1 MRILVTNDDGIESV
15 GLRVLAERLAADG
28 HDVFVVAPTSDR
40 SGAGAAIG
48 PLHQSGPM
56 PVVEHDWPALGR
68 PAYAIDAPPAA
79 AAYAACLG
87 GFGAPPDI
95 VVSGINPGPNTG
107 HLVLHSGTVG
117 AAMTGAV
124 LGVPGLAVSIG
135 IGAPVHWAS
144 AAEYAAGAVDWV
156 FARADTPLTL
166 NMNVPN
172 APFAEIKG
180 IREAELARYGSV
192 WAATASGADGHVS
205 IEFAGSE
212 TPAAPESDLAVLLDG
227 YVAVTPLACIE
238 RYAPADDP
246 SVAMGAAETIAAR
259 LAQHA

>member
-1 MRILVTNDDGIESV
+1 MRILVTNDDGIGSQ
-15 GLRVLAERLAADG
+15 GLRVLAERLAAAG
-28 HDVFVVAPTSDR
+28 HDVFVVAPTGER

-48 PLHQSGPM
+48 PLHQAGPM
-56 PVVEHDWPALGR
+56 PVIEHEWPALGG
-68 PAYAIDAPPAA
+68 PAFAIDAPPAA
-79 AAYAACLG
+79 AVYAACLG
-87 GFGAPPDI
+87 GFGAAPDI

-124 LGVPGLAVSIG
+124 LGVPSLAVSIG
-135 IGAPVHWAS
+135 IGQPVHWAT

-156 FARADTPLTL
+156 LERADTPLTL

-172 APFAEIKG
+172 TPLEEIKG
-180 IREAELARYGSV
+180 VREAELARYGSV
-192 WAATASGADGHVS
+192 WAATASGADGYVS

-212 TPAAPESDLAVLLDG
+212 LPAAPGTDLAVLLDG

-246 SVAMGAAETIAAR
+246 SVATGAAATIAAR
-259 LAQHA
+259 LAQPA

>member
-135 IGAPVHWAS
+135 IGAPVYWAS

-212 TPAAPESDLAVLLDG
+212 TPAAPESDLAVLL
-227 YVAVTPLACIE
+227 ACIE